1 MFSDTTITDADIHE
15 LVEKFGT
22 NFFAIIQK
30 LESMIRDA
38 KNKNSNLTIGNITS
52 HDNLSSSASSASSAP
67 STYNSSNSNSNT
79 NSPSIQPSTNSINP
93 LNSGTSQNN
102 TSPSAPQFVPLANP
116 SNVGPPGGPP
126 GGPPSGTPVPL
137 GGPLPSNFGPPVPS
151 APEVNPVNSVNP
163 DIEPIADNNT
173 ENNLHP
179 SPDPSSSSSIGLPTH
194 AIPIGQINI
203 LPDELN
209 NHPSPEPFTITMKEL
224 EDRLNKLKEDDMSV
238 SPSETDKK
246 LELVY
251 DINRLLAQHLN
262 IINQISNKT
271 PQLNYAYNLFLNML
285 TNSLT
290 NINTTHNQKVGKFN
304 IMIPRNPD
312 MELINIRLQK
322 VTIDNLKELKQF
334 LDEFKENA
342 DSIEQT
348 KTLVDIYN
356 ISKKIP
362 IFYILNGKATLPQP
376 VIIEP
381 QSEINVNNTDN
392 TLDTP
397 EITQLKQQVLD
408 IIKANI
414 SQLEQLSSELLTKH
428 MELQQILTEYDIDNN
443 SDEINQAYA
452 ISKSL
457 IQYNGMVIQQIDGEN
472 MFSQLINDPNITT
485 DRLNERIKNGSKKL
499 DSLRLTIMP
508 AIENANQIIQQLK
521 LATTQPPS
529 PPNSPDSSTDSLS
542 YSTTTSVG
550 DSSLI
555 GLKLVNQSEYN
566 GEIQRISKQIK
577 ELQNQVTNPSYGN
590 NIFKVLDDIL
600 NMLNIISSKETTLLT
615 TETNKKY
622 MNNILIELSS
632 IVKLISF
639 CKLSNKPGYCDTIN
653 TIPSNIP
660 NTSIDNVTS
669 EFVDTNLPQIYAY
682 VTQVFNNIVSNVKN
696 EAQSYIETLEKLSSN
711 GVSDDITNQINEVLG
726 KIITF
731 MRGGIIKDIKEV
743 DGNVLPNTEFTDII
757 GIIATLLNSVL
768 NYRTDPN
775 YIKDV
780 NDIQFYLLK
789 TVSNMLNCMFI
800 NDDNKTD
807 CAKEGAI
814 QNEIKNVNEI
824 IKKYNVSGIELD
836 DITTIRNELARLFPG
851 VTVPTLQDRP
861 SFTFNPD
868 DNDDASNM
876 TNSTGTLKHPFGFNQ
891 SVSSINTSDSSSLS
905 DGTDRSTDTSINN
918 IDGGIIQNDQDIID
932 SHLENSLNNSGISD
946 LTNSSMTNSSMTNS
960 SMTRE
965 IPNEIAESVGS
976 INTTETELSGRTG
989 RSTDTRDNETN
1000 DDVIKNNQTDVDYA
1014 NIQHIKQS
1022 INETISKFTEL
1033 NERLNS
1039 NNNFLDNNKYIFWD
1053 KTDNTPTMKLTRTTS
1068 QIISTITNNN
1078 EYFVKLLQLLRDKLN
1093 ADHLIN
1099 EPSITKLLGEI
1110 NALIS
1115 STGDRFDYKDY
1126 EVSLKSLY
1134 NDLRKLMINTLHIE
1148 ITDNTTY
1155 PQKLSGGGINDKI
1168 RFTYKNKRGT
1178 KKAKKSKPTRR
1189 RKYTPHKK
1197 NYYY

>member
-38 KNKNSNLTIGNITS
+38 KNKNSNLTIGNVTS
-52 HDNLSSSASSASSAP
+52 HDNLSSSASSASSVS
-67 STYNSSNSNSNT
+67 STSNSSNSNSNT

-116 SNVGPPGGPP
+116 YNVGPPGGPP
-126 GGPPSGTPVPL
+126 GGPPVPPNVVPPGGLPGGPPVP
-137 GGPLPSNFGPPVPS
+137 PNVVTPVPS

-179 SPDPSSSSSIGLPTH
+179 SPDPSPSSSIGLPTH

-251 DINRLLAQHLN
+251 DISGLLTQHLN

-304 IMIPRNPD
+304 IMIPRKPD

-322 VTIDNLKELKQF
+322 VTIDNLEELKQF
-334 LDEFKENA
+334 LDEFKENTNS
-342 DSIEQT
+342 DEQT
-348 KTLVDIYN
+348 KTLVYIYN
-356 ISKKIP
+356 TTKKIP

-376 VIIEP
+376 VIIQQ
-381 QSEINVNNTDN
+381 QSEINVNNTS
-392 TLDTP
+392 DTD
-397 EITQLKQQVLD
+397 EISQLKQQVLD

-414 SQLEQLSSELLTKH
+414 SQLQQLSSELLTKH
-428 MELQQILTEYDIDNN
+428 MELQQILAEYDIDNN

-452 ISKSL
+452 ISNSL
-457 IQYNGMVIQQIDGEN
+457 IQYNGMVIRQIDGEN
-472 MFSQLINDPNITT
+472 MFRQIINEPNITK
-485 DRLNERIKNGSKKL
+485 DNLNERIKNGSKKL
-499 DSLRLTIMP
+499 DSLRLTILQ
-508 AIENANQIIQQLK
+508 AIDRANQIIERLR
-521 LATTQPPS
+521 LAKNPPPS

-555 GLKLVNQSEYN
+555 GLKFVNQSEYN

-622 MNNILIELSS
+622 MNNILIELFS
-632 IVKLISF
+632 IVKLIEF

-653 TIPSNIP
+653 TIPLNIP
-660 NTSIDNVTS
+660 NTSIDDVTS
-669 EFVDTNLPQIYAY
+669 EFVDTNLPEIDTYVKQIL
-682 VTQVFNNIVSNVKN
+682 NNIVSNVKN
-696 EAQSYIETLEKLSSN
+696 EAQTYINILEKLSSN
-711 GVSDDITNQINEVLG
+711 GVSDDIINQINEVLG

-731 MRGGIIKDIKEV
+731 MRGGIILDIKEV

-768 NYRTDPN
+768 NYRNDPS
-775 YIKDV
+775 YTSDV

-800 NDDNKTD
+800 NDDNKTG
-807 CAKEGAI
+807 CAKEGPI
-814 QNEIKNVNEI
+814 QNEINNVNEI
-824 IKKYNVSGIELD
+824 IKKYNVSDIKVD
-836 DITTIRNELARLFPG
+836 DIPNIRNKLADLFPG
-851 VTVPTLQDRP
+851 ITVPTLQSGP
-861 SFTFNPD
+861 SFMYNPD
-868 DNDDASNM
+868 DNDDTSNM
-876 TNSTGTLKHPFGFNQ
+876 IDSTGTLEHPVGFNQ
-891 SVSSINTSDSSSLS
+891 SVSSINTSDSSRLS
-905 DGTDRSTDTSINN
+905 EGTKRSTDTNINDK
-918 IDGGIIQNDQDIID
+918 DGGIIETDQNSID
-932 SHLENSLNNSGISD
+932 NHLGNSFSNSQISD
-946 LTNSSMTNSSMTNS
+946 LTNSSMTNSINTIEHPLGFNQ
-960 SMTRE
+960 
-965 IPNEIAESVGS
+965 SVSS
-976 INTTETELSGRTG
+976 INTSETGLSDGTKASTNTTKNEKNDIELNTQS
-989 RSTDTRDNETN
+989 DNIDEDN
-1000 DDVIKNNQTDVDYA
+1000 IDNIK
-1014 NIQHIKQS
+1014 KQIGGT
-1022 INETISKFTEL
+1022 INKFTEL
-1033 NERLNS
+1033 DNKLNDKKNVS
-1039 NNNFLDNNKYIFWD
+1039 LNNGFIFMNS
-1053 KTDNTPTMKLTRTTS
+1053 KETYSTTNVGSTTS
-1068 QIISTITNNN
+1068 QIVESVTKNN
-1078 EYFVKLLQLLRDKLN
+1078 EYFMKLLQLLHDKLN
-1093 ADHLIN
+1093 AVHLVN
-1099 EPSITKLLGEI
+1099 EPSITNLLTEI
-1110 NALIS
+1110 NNLIS
-1115 STGDRFDYKDY
+1115 STSGERFDYKDY

-1134 NDLRKLMINTLHIE
+1134 GELRKLMTTELHIE

-1155 PQKLSGGGINDKI
+1155 PQRLTGGGINDKI

-1178 KKAKKSKPTRR
+1178 KRAKKSKPTRR

>member
-1 MFSDTTITDADIHE
+1 MSSSNSRSSVSSLGDASSMFSDTTITDADIHD

-38 KNKNSNLTIGNITS
+38 KNKNSNLTIGNVTS
-52 HDNLSSSASSASSAP
+52 HDNLSSSASSTS
-67 STYNSSNSNSNT
+67 NSSNSNSTINSSSISSIT
-79 NSPSIQPSTNSINP
+79 NSSNS
-93 LNSGTSQNN
+93 LNSGTNQNN
-102 TSPSAPQFVPLANP
+102 TNPSAPQIVFLANP
-116 SNVGPPGGPP
+116 SNVVPPGGPP
-126 GGPPSGTPVPL
+126 V
-137 GGPLPSNFGPPVPS
+137 PSNVVPPGGPPVPS

-179 SPDPSSSSSIGLPTH
+179 SPDPSPSSSIGLPTH

-251 DINRLLAQHLN
+251 DISGLLAQHLN

-290 NINTTHNQKVGKFN
+290 NINTTRNQKVGEFN
-304 IMIPRNPD
+304 IMIPRKPD

-322 VTIDNLKELKQF
+322 VTIDDLEELKQL
-334 LDEFKENA
+334 LDEFKENTNS
-342 DSIEQT
+342 DEQT
-348 KTLVDIYN
+348 KTLVYIYN
-356 ISKKIP
+356 TTKKIP

-376 VIIEP
+376 VIIQP
-381 QSEINVNNTDN
+381 QSEINVDNTDN
-392 TLDTP
+392 TSDTP

-414 SQLEQLSSELLTKH
+414 SQLQQLSSELLTKNI
-428 MELQQILTEYDIDNN
+428 ELQQILAETDIDNN
-443 SDEINQAYA
+443 SSDIKQADA
-452 ISKSL
+452 ISNSL

-472 MFSQLINDPNITT
+472 MFRQIINDPNITK
-485 DRLNERIKNGSKKL
+485 DNLNERIKNGSKKI
-499 DSLRLTIMP
+499 DSLGLTIQP
-508 AIENANQIIQQLK
+508 AIGRANQIIERLR
-521 LATTQPPS
+521 LAKTPPPP
-529 PPNSPDSSTDSLS
+529 PPNSPDSSTDSIS

-555 GLKLVNQSEYN
+555 GLKFVNQSEYN

-600 NMLNIISSKETTLLT
+600 NMLNIISSKESTLLT

-622 MNNILIELSS
+622 MNNILVELSS
-632 IVKLISF
+632 IVKLIEF

-653 TIPSNIP
+653 TIPLNIP
-660 NTSIDNVTS
+660 NTSIDDVTS
-669 EFVDTNLPQIYAY
+669 EFVNTNLPEIDTYVKQIL
-682 VTQVFNNIVSNVKN
+682 NNIVSNVKN
-696 EAQSYIETLEKLSSN
+696 EAQSYINILEKLSSN
-711 GVSDDITNQINEVLG
+711 GVSDDIINQINEVLG

-731 MRGGIIKDIKEV
+731 MRGGIILDIKEV

-757 GIIATLLNSVL
+757 GKIATLLNSVL
-768 NYRTDPN
+768 NYRNDPS
-775 YIKDV
+775 YTSDV

-800 NDDNKTD
+800 NDDNKTG
-807 CAKEGAI
+807 CAKEGPI
-814 QNEIKNVNEI
+814 QNEINNVNEI
-824 IKKYNVSGIELD
+824 IKKYNVSDIKVD
-836 DITTIRNELARLFPG
+836 DIPNIRNKLADLFPG
-851 VTVPTLQDRP
+851 ITVPTLQSGP
-861 SFTFNPD
+861 LFMFNPD
-868 DNDDASNM
+868 DNDDTSNM
-876 TNSTGTLKHPFGFNQ
+876 IDSTGTLEHPVGFNQ
-891 SVSSINTSDSSSLS
+891 SVSSINTSDSSRLS
-905 DGTDRSTDTSINN
+905 EGTDRSTDTSINDK
-918 IDGGIIQNDQDIID
+918 DGDIIETD
-932 SHLENSLNNSGISD
+932 QNSIDNHLGNSFSNSQISD
-946 LTNSSMTNSSMTNS
+946 LTNSSMTNSINTIEHPLGFNQ
-960 SMTRE
+960 
-965 IPNEIAESVGS
+965 SVSS
-976 INTTETELSGRTG
+976 INTSETGLSDGTKASTNTTKNEKNDIELNTQS
-989 RSTDTRDNETN
+989 DNIDEDN
-1000 DDVIKNNQTDVDYA
+1000 IDNIK
-1014 NIQHIKQS
+1014 KQIGGI
-1022 INETISKFTEL
+1022 INKFTEL
-1033 NERLNS
+1033 DNKLNDKKNVS
-1039 NNNFLDNNKYIFWD
+1039 LNNGFIFMNS
-1053 KTDNTPTMKLTRTTS
+1053 KETYSTTNVGSTTS
-1068 QIISTITNNN
+1068 QIVESVTKNN
-1078 EYFVKLLQLLRDKLN
+1078 EYFVKLLQLLHDKLN
-1093 ADHLIN
+1093 AAHLVN
-1099 EPSITKLLGEI
+1099 EPSITNLLTEI
-1110 NALIS
+1110 NNLIS
-1115 STGDRFDYKDY
+1115 STTGERFDYKDY

-1134 NDLRKLMINTLHIE
+1134 GKLRNLMTNTLHIE

-1155 PQKLSGGGINDKI
+1155 PQRLTGGGINDKI

-1178 KKAKKSKPTRR
+1178 KRAKKSKPTRR